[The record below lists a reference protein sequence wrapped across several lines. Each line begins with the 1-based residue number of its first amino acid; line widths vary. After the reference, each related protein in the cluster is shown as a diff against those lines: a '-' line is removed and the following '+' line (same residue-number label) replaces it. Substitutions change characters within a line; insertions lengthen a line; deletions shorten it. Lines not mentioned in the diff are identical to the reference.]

1 MACSNA
7 GLAWLYV
14 AYDLTLFQLV
24 VVYWL
29 ECLWIGFFSALQLIT
44 ASVIGDPWRNRYA
57 ELRAGASLLL
67 TLTSLF
73 YLSGAF
79 FAFAGGLGL
88 AVFLVPAEF
97 AGADPGALL
106 REGARAII
114 IGAVMLSIG
123 HGLSFVIN
131 FLMLGDY
138 RQARAG
144 SLLGWP
150 FRRCLTLLVAI
161 LVALVVLT
169 LLPQLADKTAF
180 AVMLILLKLAA
191 DFRDAARRGISQP

>member
-1 MACSNA
+1 VAISNA
-7 GLAWLYV
+7 GLVWLYV
-14 AYDLTLFQLV
+14 VYDLTLFQLV

-44 ASVIGDPWRNRYA
+44 ASVIGNPWENQYA
-57 ELRAGASLLL
+57 ELRAGGSLFL
-67 TLTSLF
+67 TFMSLF

-88 AVFLVPAEF
+88 AVFLVPAEI
-97 AGADPGALL
+97 AGADSAELL
-106 REGARAII
+106 REGARAIMV
-114 IGAVMLSIG
+114 GAVMLSIG

-131 FLMLGDY
+131 FLILGDY
-138 RQARAG
+138 RYVRAG
-144 SLLGWP
+144 SLLVWP

-161 LVALVVLT
+161 LVALAVLA
-169 LLPQLADKTAF
+169 LLPQFADKTSF

-191 DFRDAARRGISQP
+191 DFRVAARRSISQP